1 MGDGALPKGYEFAEV
16 ESRWYGHWEKE
27 GLFRADATSPKSGYS
42 IVIPP
47 PNVTGQLHIGHALN
61 NTLQDIL
68 CRYKRLR
75 GFEVL
80 WVPGTDH
87 AGIATQNVVE
97 RQLGVEGLTRHG
109 IGREAFLQ
117 RVWEWKARYGGII
130 INQLKRLGA
139 SCDWS
144 RERFTM
150 DEGLS
155 TAVRQVF
162 VSLYNAG
169 LIYRGKRMINWCP
182 RCMTALAN
190 IEVEN
195 EELDSSLYYIRY
207 PLLNG
212 KGSLVVATTRPE
224 TMLGDTAVAVNPED
238 QRYKAYIGQKVILPI
253 VGRNIPVISDR
264 YVEREFGT
272 GALKVTPAHDFNDF
286 ELAGRHNLELVQ
298 VIDERG
304 IMTEQAGRPYAGMDR
319 FACRRQILKDLEK
332 SGFLVKADPYK
343 HRVGHCYRC
352 RNVVEPMLS
361 LQWFVAT
368 KGLAEAAI
376 EAVKDGRTRIIPAK
390 WGKDYFNW
398 LENLEDWCISRQIW
412 WGHRIPAWYCL
423 QCNDVIVSME
433 APKEC
438 PNCPGS
444 QVEQESDVLDTWFSS
459 GLWPFSTLGWPQ
471 KTLELEK
478 FYPTSVLVTAFD
490 ILFFWV
496 ARMMM
501 MGLQFMEEVPFREVY
516 VHALVRDAEG
526 QKMSKSRGNVIDPLL
541 MMDKYGTDALRFALT
556 AFAAQGRDI
565 KLSEERIEGYKHFVN
580 KIWNA
585 ARLVLMNLEDFEG
598 PFRIPEIPS
607 HPLEEGRGER
617 PGLAH
622 RWILSRL
629 QRVAAETAESLDE
642 YYFNQYAQVLYQF
655 LWHEYCD
662 WYLEIIK
669 PDLYGKDPEAGGL
682 AKSIAAVVLEK
693 ILILLHPVMPFITE
707 EIWHKLPH
715 TSGSSIMKAAFPEAQ
730 VEMIDPEAEEQ
741 MEILM
746 AVIVAIRNIR
756 GEMNVSPALK
766 VEVTCLCDQAREL
779 ELLKEHK
786 NTIADLG
793 KVSRLTVARAGE
805 TGKPGHAAGTVV
817 GNIEVFVV
825 LKDILDFDSESNRLR
840 KELAKLEKEFGLTH
854 RKLSNDDFLQ
864 KAPNE
869 VIEKERE
876 KNTRLGEKIEKLNR
890 RLEIMNGLREIP
902 GEQ

>member
-1 MGDGALPKGYEFAEV
+1 MSKGALPKAYEFAEV
-16 ESRWYGHWEKE
+16 ESHWYRYWEE
-27 GLFRADATSPKSGYS
+27 SGFFIADAKSSKKPYS

-47 PNVTGQLHIGHALN
+47 PNVTGQLHMGHALN

-68 CRYKRLR
+68 CRYKRLK

-97 RQLGVEGLTRHG
+97 RQLGLEGLTRHG
-109 IGREAFLQ
+109 IGREAFLK
-117 RVWEWKARYGGII
+117 RVWEWRAKFGGII

-155 TAVRQVF
+155 RAVRQVF
-162 VSLYNAG
+162 VTLYNEG
-169 LIYRGKRMINWCP
+169 LIYRGRRMINWCP

-190 IEVEN
+190 IEVEG
-195 EELDSSLYYIRY
+195 EDLDSFLYYIRY
-207 PLLNG
+207 PLVNG
-212 KGSLVVATTRPE
+212 KGALVVATTRPE

-238 QRYKAYIGQKVILPI
+238 VRYKANIGQKVVLPL
-253 VGRNIPVISDR
+253 VGRHIPVIGDS

-286 ELAGRHNLELVQ
+286 ELSTKHGLELVQ

-304 IMTEQAGRPYAGMDR
+304 VMTDVTGPYAGMDR
-319 FACRRQILKDLEK
+319 FDCRRQILEDLSKE
-332 SGFLVKADPYK
+332 GYLVKTEKYR

-352 RNVVEPMLS
+352 HSVVEPMLS
-361 LQWFVAT
+361 LQWFVAAKT
-368 KGLAEAAI
+368 LAEAAMD
-376 EAVKDGRTRIIPAK
+376 AVQQGRTGIIPAK
-390 WGKDYFNW
+390 WEKDYFNW

-412 WGHRIPAWYCL
+412 WGHRIPAWYCME
-423 QCNDVIVSME
+423 CNQVIVSME
-433 APKEC
+433 DPGQC

-444 QVEQESDVLDTWFSS
+444 TPEQDPDVLDTWFSS
-459 GLWPFSTLGWPQ
+459 GLWPFSTLGWPLE
-471 KTLELEK
+471 TPELEK

-501 MGLQFMEEVPFREVY
+501 MGIHFKGEVPFHEVY

-526 QKMSKSRGNVIDPLL
+526 QKMSKSKGNVIDPLL
-541 MMDKYGTDALRFALT
+541 MMDRYGTDAFRFALT
-556 AFAAQGRDI
+556 AFAVQGRDV

-585 ARLVLMNLEDFEG
+585 ARLLLMNLENFEG
-598 PFRIPEIPS
+598 PVRVPEKVD
-607 HPLEEGRGER
+607 
-617 PGLAH
+617 GLAH

-629 QRVAAETAESLDE
+629 QRVAAESGEALDK

-662 WYLEIIK
+662 WYLEMIK
-669 PDLYGKDPEAGGL
+669 PDFYGEDPDAGDL
-682 AKSIAAVVLEK
+682 ARSIAAVVLEK
-693 ILILLHPVMPFITE
+693 VLILLHPIMPFITE
-707 EIWHKLPH
+707 ELWQKLPH
-715 TSGSSIMKAAFPEAQ
+715 TSGSIMKAAFPEAQ
-730 VEMIDPEAEEQ
+730 AQRIDPEAEEQ
-741 MEILM
+741 MDTVM
-746 AVIVAIRNIR
+746 AVVAAIRNIR
-756 GEMNVSPALK
+756 GEMSVPPAFK
-766 VEVTCLCDQAREL
+766 VEVACLCENRSDI
-779 ELLKEHK
+779 ELLGRLERTVK
-786 NTIADLG
+786 DLG
-793 KVSRLTVARAGE
+793 RVSRLTVALTGE
-805 TGKPGHAAGTVV
+805 IEKPKYAAGTVV
-817 GNIEVFVV
+817 KNMEVFVV
-825 LKDILDFDSESNRLR
+825 LKDILDFESEASRLQ
-840 KELAKLEKEFGLTH
+840 KEIAKLEKEFGLTS

-864 KAPNE
+864 KAPHE

-876 KNTRLGEKIEKLNR
+876 KNARLGEKIEKLNR
-890 RLEIMNGLREIP
+890 RLEIMNGL
-902 GEQ
+902 

>member
-1 MGDGALPKGYEFAEV
+1 MSEGALPKAYEFAEV
-16 ESRWYGHWEKE
+16 ESHWYKYWEEKE
-27 GLFRADATSPKSGYS
+27 FFRAGENSPKPPYS

-47 PNVTGQLHIGHALN
+47 PNVTGQLHMGHALN

-68 CRYKRLR
+68 CRYKRLKS
-75 GFEVL
+75 FEVL

-97 RQLGVEGLTRHG
+97 RQLGTEGLTRHG

-117 RVWEWKARYGGII
+117 RVWEWRATYGGLI

-155 TAVRQVF
+155 QAVRQVF
-162 VSLYNAG
+162 VSLYNEG

-190 IEVEN
+190 IEVEG
-195 EELDSSLYYIRY
+195 EELDSFLYYIRY
-207 PLLNG
+207 PLVSG
-212 KGSLVVATTRPE
+212 KGAVVVATTRPE

-238 QRYKAYIGQKVILPI
+238 NRYKSHIGQKVVLPI
-253 VGRNIPVISDR
+253 VGRNIPVIGDS

-286 ELAGRHNLELVQ
+286 ELAGKHNLELVQ

-304 IMTEQAGRPYAGMDR
+304 IMTEQASHYAGMDR
-319 FACRRQILKDLEK
+319 FACRRQILKDLDRA
-332 SGFLVKADPYK
+332 GYLVKTEPYR

-352 RNVVEPMLS
+352 QNVVEPMLS
-361 LQWFVAT
+361 LQWFVST
-368 KGLAEAAI
+368 RPLAEAAI
-376 EAVKDGRTRIIPAK
+376 DAVKQGKTRIVPAK
-390 WGKDYFNW
+390 WEKDYFNW

-412 WGHRIPAWYCL
+412 WGHRIPAWYCP

-433 APKEC
+433 APLEC
-438 PNCPGS
+438 PNCPGAPL
-444 QVEQESDVLDTWFSS
+444 EQDSDVLDTWFSS
-459 GLWPFSTLGWPQ
+459 GLWPFSTLGWPL
-471 KTLELEK
+471 KTAELEK

-501 MGLQFMEEVPFREVY
+501 MGLHFMHEVPFQEVY

-541 MMDKYGTDALRFALT
+541 MMDKYGTDAFRFALT
-556 AFAAQGRDI
+556 AFAVQGRDV
-565 KLSEERIEGYKHFVN
+565 KLSEERIQGYKYFVN

-585 ARLVLMNLEDFEG
+585 ARLLLMNLDDFEG
-598 PFRIPEIPS
+598 PVQIPEKV
-607 HPLEEGRGER
+607 GA
-617 PGLAH
+617 LAH

-629 QRVAAETAESLDE
+629 QRVAAESGESLDI
-642 YYFNQYAQVLYQF
+642 YHFNQYAQVLYQF

-669 PDLYGKDPEAGGL
+669 PDLYGEDARAGAL
-682 AKSIAAVVLEK
+682 ARSVAAAVLEK
-693 ILILLHPVMPFITE
+693 VLVLLHPVMPFITE
-707 EIWHKLPH
+707 ELWHKLPH
-715 TSGSSIMKAAFPEAQ
+715 VSGSIMEASFPEAQ
-730 VEMIDPEAEEQ
+730 AQRIDPEAEEQ
-741 MEILM
+741 METLM

-766 VEVTCLCDQAREL
+766 VEVVCLCDRGADL
-779 ELLKEHK
+779 ELLEEHER
-786 NTIADLG
+786 TISDLG
-793 KVSRLTVARAGE
+793 KVSRLTVAGTGE
-805 TGKPGHAAGTVV
+805 IGKPKYAAGAVV
-817 GNIEVFVV
+817 KNMEVFVV
-825 LKDILDFDSESNRLR
+825 LKDILDFESETNRLL

-854 RKLSNDDFLQ
+854 RKLSNDDFLR
-864 KAPNE
+864 KAPHE
-869 VIEKERE
+869 VIDKERE
-876 KNTRLGEKIEKLNR
+876 KNARLGEKVEKLNR
-890 RLEIMNGLREIP
+890 RLEIMNGLRETQA
-902 GEQ
+902 E

>member
-1 MGDGALPKGYEFAEV
+1 MSKGALPKAYEFAEV
-16 ESRWYGHWEKE
+16 ESHWYAFWEE
-27 GLFRADATSPKSGYS
+27 NGFFTADAKSSKAPYS

-47 PNVTGQLHIGHALN
+47 PNVTGQLHMGHALN

-97 RQLGVEGLTRHG
+97 RQLGAEGLTRHE

-117 RVWEWKARYGGII
+117 RIWEWRARFGGII

-155 TAVRQVF
+155 KAVRQVF
-162 VSLYNAG
+162 VTLYNEG
-169 LIYRGKRMINWCP
+169 LIYRGRRMINWCP

-190 IEVEN
+190 IEVEG
-195 EELDSSLYYIRY
+195 EDLDSFLYYIRY
-207 PLLNG
+207 PLVNG
-212 KGSLVVATTRPE
+212 KGALVVATTRPE

-238 QRYKAYIGQKVILPI
+238 PRYQANIGQKVVLPL
-253 VGRNIPVISDR
+253 VGRHIPVIGDS

-286 ELAGRHNLELVQ
+286 ELSTKHNLELVQ

-304 IMTEQAGRPYAGMDR
+304 KMAENAGPCAGMDR
-319 FACRRQILKDLEK
+319 FDCRARILKDLDKE
-332 SGFLVKADPYK
+332 GYLVKTEKYR

-352 RNVVEPMLS
+352 HSVVEPMLS
-361 LQWFVAT
+361 LQWFVAA
-368 KGLAEAAI
+368 KPLAEAAVD
-376 EAVKDGRTRIIPAK
+376 AVKQGRTKIIPAK
-390 WGKDYFNW
+390 WEKDYFNW
-398 LENLEDWCISRQIW
+398 MENLEDWCISRQIW
-412 WGHRIPAWYCL
+412 WGHRIPAWYCTE
-423 QCNDVIVSME
+423 CNDVIVSME
-433 APKEC
+433 APGEC

-444 QVEQESDVLDTWFSS
+444 TLEQDPDVLDTWFSS

-471 KTLELEK
+471 DTPELEK

-501 MGLQFMEEVPFREVY
+501 MGLHFMREVPFHEVY

-526 QKMSKSRGNVIDPLL
+526 QKMSKSKGNVIDPLL
-541 MMDKYGTDALRFALT
+541 MMDRYGTDAFRFALT
-556 AFAAQGRDI
+556 AFAVQGRDV

-585 ARLVLMNLEDFEG
+585 ARLLLMNLEDFEG
-598 PFRIPEIPS
+598 PVRVPEKID
-607 HPLEEGRGER
+607 
-617 PGLAH
+617 GLAH

-629 QRVAAETAESLDE
+629 QRVAAETCQALDN
-642 YYFNQYAQVLYQF
+642 YNFNQYAQILYQF

-662 WYLEIIK
+662 WYLEMVK
-669 PDLYGKDPEAGGL
+669 PDFYGENYEAGAL
-682 AKSIAAVVLEK
+682 ARSIAAVVLEK
-693 ILILLHPVMPFITE
+693 VLILLHPVMPFITE
-707 EIWHKLPH
+707 ELWHKLPH
-715 TSGSSIMKAAFPEAQ
+715 TSDSIMKTAFPDPR
-730 VEMIDPEAEEQ
+730 VERIDPEAEEQ
-741 MEILM
+741 METVM

-756 GEMNVSPALK
+756 GEMNVPPAFK
-766 VEVTCLCDQAREL
+766 VEVTCLCDRRSDL
-779 ELLKEHK
+779 ELLGRHERTV
-786 NTIADLG
+786 NDLG
-793 KVSRLTVARAGE
+793 KISRLTLALIGE
-805 TGKPGHAAGTVV
+805 IDKPKHAAGTLVN
-817 GNIEVFVV
+817 NIEVFVV
-825 LKDILDFDSESNRLR
+825 LKDILDFESEANRLQ
-840 KELAKLEKEFGLTH
+840 KEIAKLEKEFGLTN

-864 KAPNE
+864 KAPHE
-869 VIEKERE
+869 VIDKERE
-876 KNTRLGEKIEKLNR
+876 KNARLGEKIEKLNR
-890 RLEIMNGLREIP
+890 RLEIMNGLWETQA
-902 GEQ
+902 E

>member
-1 MGDGALPKGYEFAEV
+1 MSEGALPKGYEFAEV
-16 ESRWYGHWEKE
+16 ESHWYRYWEEK
-27 GLFRADATSPKSGYS
+27 GIFHADASSSKPPFS

-47 PNVTGQLHIGHALN
+47 PNVTGQLHIGHAFN

-80 WVPGTDH
+80 WMPGTDH

-97 RQLGVEGLTRHG
+97 RQLGAEGLTRHT
-109 IGREAFLQ
+109 IGRESFLE
-117 RVWEWKARYGGII
+117 RVWDWKAKYGGII

-150 DEGLS
+150 DAGLS
-155 TAVRQVF
+155 EAVRQVF
-162 VSLYNAG
+162 VSLYNEG

-190 IEVEN
+190 IEVES
-195 EELDSSLYYIRY
+195 EELDSHLYYIRY
-207 PLLNG
+207 PMASG
-212 KGSLVVATTRPE
+212 KGALVVATTRPE

-238 QRYKAYIGQKVILPI
+238 NRYKAFIGQKVIVPI
-253 VGRNIPVISDR
+253 VGRNIPVIADL

-286 ELAGRHNLELVQ
+286 LLSGKHNLELVQ

-304 IMTEQAGRPYAGMDR
+304 IMTEQAGHPYAGMDR
-319 FACRRQILKDLEK
+319 FACRKQILRDLDK
-332 SGFLVKADPYK
+332 AGCLVKTEQYK

-352 RNVVEPMLS
+352 HNVVEPMIS
-361 LQWFVAT
+361 LQWFVAV
-368 KGLAEAAI
+368 KPLAEAAI
-376 EAVKDGRTRIIPAK
+376 EAVKQGKTKIVPAK
-390 WGKDYFNW
+390 WEKDYFIW

-423 QCNDVIVSME
+423 KCNDIIVSME
-433 APKEC
+433 APLEC

-444 QVEQESDVLDTWFSS
+444 PLEQDSDVLDTWFSS
-459 GLWPFSTLGWPQ
+459 GLWPFSTFGWPQ
-471 KTLELEK
+471 STPELDK

-490 ILFFWV
+490 ILFFWI

-501 MGLQFMEEVPFREVY
+501 MGLHFRQEVPFHEVY

-526 QKMSKSRGNVIDPLL
+526 QKMSKSKGNVIDPLL

-585 ARLVLMNLEDFEG
+585 ARLLLMNLEDFKG
-598 PFRIPEIPS
+598 PVQIPVKVT
-607 HPLEEGRGER
+607 
-617 PGLAH
+617 GLAH

-629 QRVAAETAESLDE
+629 QRVAAETVESLE
-642 YYFNQYAQVLYQF
+642 NYHFNQYAQVLYQF

-669 PDLYGKDPEAGGL
+669 PNFYGDDIEAGAL
-682 AKSIAAVVLEK
+682 ARSVAVTVMEK

-707 EIWHKLPH
+707 EIWHKLPN
-715 TSGSSIMKAAFPEAQ
+715 TSGLSIMNAQFPEAQ
-730 VEMIDPEAEEQ
+730 TERIDPEAEEK
-741 MEILM
+741 MEKLM
-746 AVIVAIRNIR
+746 AVITAIRNIR
-756 GEMNVSPALK
+756 GEMNVAPSAK
-766 VEVTCLCDQAREL
+766 VEVVCLCGQEAAM
-779 ELLKEHK
+779 ELLKEHEPM
-786 NTIADLG
+786 IAGLG
-793 KVSRLTVARAGE
+793 KVSRLTVDRAGE
-805 TGKPGHAAGTVV
+805 TPKPKHAAGAVV
-817 GNIEVFVV
+817 GNVEVFVI

-840 KELAKLEKEFGLTH
+840 KELGKLEKEFGLTH

-864 KAPNE
+864 KAPSD

-876 KNTRLGEKIEKLNR
+876 KNARLGEKMEKLNR
-890 RLEIMNGLREIP
+890 RLEIMKTLKSEG
-902 GEQ
+902 

>member
-1 MGDGALPKGYEFAEV
+1 MSEGVPPKAYEFAEI
-16 ESRWYGHWEKE
+16 ESHWYGFWEE
-27 GLFRADATSPKSGYS
+27 NGYFRADATSPKRPYS

-47 PNVTGQLHIGHALN
+47 PNVTGQLHMGHALN

-68 CRYKRLR
+68 CRYKRLK

-97 RQLGVEGLTRHG
+97 RQLAAEGLTRHG
-109 IGREAFLQ
+109 IGREAFQQ
-117 RVWEWKARYGGII
+117 RVWEWRARYGGII

-155 TAVRQVF
+155 RAVRHVF
-162 VSLYNAG
+162 VTLYREG

-190 IEVEN
+190 IEVEG
-195 EELDSSLYYIRY
+195 EDLDSFLYYIRY
-207 PLLNG
+207 PLVDG
-212 KGSLVVATTRPE
+212 SGSLVIATTRPE

-238 QRYKAYIGQKVILPI
+238 SRYKDFIGAEVILPL
-253 VGRNIPVISDR
+253 VGRHIRVIGDA

-286 ELAGRHNLELVQ
+286 ELSRKHNLELVQ

-304 IMTEQAGRPYAGMDR
+304 AMTEQTGPYAGMDR
-319 FACRRQILKDLEK
+319 FECRKRILKDLEK
-332 SGFLVKADPYK
+332 AGFLVKAEAYK

-361 LQWFVAT
+361 LQWFVST
-368 KGLAEAAI
+368 KTLAAAAI
-376 EAVKDGRTRIIPAK
+376 KAVQQGRTRIVPGK
-390 WGKDYFNW
+390 WEKDYFNW
-398 LENLEDWCISRQIW
+398 LENVEDWCISRQLW
-412 WGHRIPAWYCL
+412 WGHRIPAWYCSK
-423 QCNDVIVSME
+423 CDDVIVSEE
-433 APKEC
+433 APHEC

-444 QVEQESDVLDTWFSS
+444 TLEQDSDVLDTWFSS
-459 GLWPFSTLGWPQ
+459 GLWPFSTLGWP
-471 KTLELEK
+471 TETPELKK

-501 MGLQFMEEVPFREVY
+501 MGLHFMKEVPFHEVY

-526 QKMSKSRGNVIDPLL
+526 QKMSKSKGNVIDPLL
-541 MMDKYGTDALRFALT
+541 MMDKYGTDAFRFALT

-585 ARLVLMNLEDFEG
+585 ARLLLMNLEGHHE
-598 PFRIPEIPS
+598 PVAVPEKVS
-607 HPLEEGRGER
+607 R
-617 PGLAH
+617 LAH

-629 QRVAAETAESLDE
+629 QRVAAETTEAMDNYL
-642 YYFNQYAQVLYQF
+642 FNQYAQALYQF

-662 WYLEIIK
+662 WYLEMIK
-669 PDLYGKDPEAGGL
+669 ADLYGEDRETGAV
-682 AKSIAAVVLEK
+682 ARSVAATVLEK

-707 EIWHKLPH
+707 ELWHKLPQ
-715 TSGSSIMKAAFPEAQ
+715 TSGSIMKAPFPEVQ
-730 VEMIDPEAEEQ
+730 SERIDPEAEGQ
-741 MEILM
+741 METLM
-746 AVIVAIRNIR
+746 DTIVAIRNIR

-766 VEVTCLCDQAREL
+766 VDVVCLCDRSADL
-779 ELLKEHK
+779 ELLKAQER
-786 NTIADLG
+786 TVADLA
-793 KVSRLTVARAGE
+793 KVSKLTAALAGE
-805 TGKPGHAAGTVV
+805 MDKPKYAAGTVV
-817 GNIEVFVV
+817 RHIEVFVV
-825 LKDILDFDSESNRLR
+825 LKDVLDFESEANRLQ
-840 KELAKLEKEFGLTH
+840 KELAKLEKEFGTTN

-864 KAPNE
+864 KAPQD
-869 VIEKERE
+869 VIDKERE
-876 KNTRLGEKIEKLNR
+876 KNARLGEKIEKLNH
-890 RLEIMNGLREIP
+890 RLEIINGLSET
-902 GEQ
+902 GTQEL

>member
-1 MGDGALPKGYEFAEV
+1 MSKGALPKAYEFAEV
-16 ESRWYGHWEKE
+16 ESHWYAFWEE
-27 GLFRADATSPKSGYS
+27 NGFFTADAKSSKAPYS

-47 PNVTGQLHIGHALN
+47 PNVTGQLHMGHALN

-97 RQLGVEGLTRHG
+97 RQLGTEGLTRHG

-117 RVWEWKARYGGII
+117 RIWEWRAKFGGII

-155 TAVRQVF
+155 KAVRQVF
-162 VSLYNAG
+162 VTLYNEG
-169 LIYRGKRMINWCP
+169 LIYRGRRMINWCP

-190 IEVEN
+190 IEVEG
-195 EELDSSLYYIRY
+195 EDLDSFLYYIRY
-207 PLLNG
+207 PLVNG
-212 KGSLVVATTRPE
+212 KGALVVATTRPE

-238 QRYKAYIGQKVILPI
+238 PRYQANIGQKVVLPL
-253 VGRNIPVISDR
+253 VGRHIPVIGDS

-286 ELAGRHNLELVQ
+286 ELSTKHNLELVQ

-304 IMTEQAGRPYAGMDR
+304 KMAENAGPCAGMDR
-319 FACRRQILKDLEK
+319 FDCRARILKDLDKE
-332 SGFLVKADPYK
+332 GYLVKTEKYR

-352 RNVVEPMLS
+352 HSVVEPMLS
-361 LQWFVAT
+361 LQWFVAA
-368 KGLAEAAI
+368 KPLAEAAVD
-376 EAVKDGRTRIIPAK
+376 AVKQGRTKIIPAK
-390 WGKDYFNW
+390 WEKDYFNW
-398 LENLEDWCISRQIW
+398 MENIEDWCISRQIW
-412 WGHRIPAWYCL
+412 WGHRIPAWYCTE
-423 QCNDVIVSME
+423 CNDVIVSME
-433 APKEC
+433 PPGEC

-444 QVEQESDVLDTWFSS
+444 TLEQDPDVLDTWFSS

-471 KTLELEK
+471 DTPELEK

-501 MGLQFMEEVPFREVY
+501 MGLHFMREVPFHEVY

-526 QKMSKSRGNVIDPLL
+526 QKMSKSKGNVIDPLL
-541 MMDKYGTDALRFALT
+541 MMDRYGTDAFRFALT
-556 AFAAQGRDI
+556 AFAAQGRDV

-585 ARLVLMNLEDFEG
+585 ARLLLMNLEDFEG
-598 PFRIPEIPS
+598 PVRIPEKID
-607 HPLEEGRGER
+607 
-617 PGLAH
+617 GLAH

-629 QRVAAETAESLDE
+629 QRVAAETCQALDN
-642 YYFNQYAQVLYQF
+642 YNFNQYAQVLYQF

-662 WYLEIIK
+662 WYLEMVK
-669 PDLYGKDPEAGGL
+669 PDFYGENYEAGAL
-682 AKSIAAVVLEK
+682 ARSIAAVVLEK
-693 ILILLHPVMPFITE
+693 VLILLHPVMPFITE
-707 EIWHKLPH
+707 ELWHKLPH
-715 TSGSSIMKAAFPEAQ
+715 TSGSIMKTAFPDPR
-730 VEMIDPEAEEQ
+730 VERIDREAEEQ
-741 MEILM
+741 METVM

-756 GEMNVSPALK
+756 GEMNVPPAFK
-766 VEVTCLCDQAREL
+766 VEVTCLCDRRSDL
-779 ELLKEHK
+779 ELLGRHERTV
-786 NTIADLG
+786 NDLG
-793 KVSRLTVARAGE
+793 KISRLTLALIGE
-805 TGKPGHAAGTVV
+805 IDKPKHAAGTLVS
-817 GNIEVFVV
+817 NIEVFVV
-825 LKDILDFDSESNRLR
+825 LKDILDFESEANRLQ
-840 KELAKLEKEFGLTH
+840 KEIAKLEKEFGLTN

-864 KAPNE
+864 KAPHE
-869 VIEKERE
+869 VIDKERE
-876 KNTRLGEKIEKLNR
+876 KNARLGEKIEKLNR
-890 RLEIMNGLREIP
+890 RLEIMNGLWETQA
-902 GEQ
+902 E